1 MDPRALVVHLE
12 SPYSEQRCNE
22 PATHEIILAG
32 LEAPS
37 EYWVSLAVG
46 WLEQGTPA
54 NKEIIQKLNSIVIN
68 KYFSQ
73 RVRHHSFALIK
84 KWHRNNGAA

>member
-12 SPYSEQRCNE
+12 SPYGEERCNQP
-22 PATHEIILAG
+22 PAQQIILAG
-32 LEAPS
+32 LQAPS
-37 EYWVSLAVG
+37 EYWVNLAVG

-54 NKEIIQKLNSIVIN
+54 NDEIIKALIAIVED

-73 RVRHHSFALIK
+73 RVRHRSFALK
-84 KWHRNNGAA
+84 KRWRRRAGTA